1 MIVKKH
7 PIGPEGMPH
16 LHPAFAFN
24 PSDPN
29 DATPLSQG
37 MGIGVYYMAK
47 FRGLHNHAMEMN
59 LMHSDWTKLGKSDD
73 PAEVSKRKERYT
85 HNDKRWHMEK
95 AVASFYEEKARE
107 RQIASS
113 N

>member
-1 MIVKKH
+1 MIIKKH

-24 PSDPN
+24 PADPT
-29 DATPLSQG
+29 DATTLSQG
-37 MGIGVYYMAK
+37 MGIGVYYLAK

-59 LMHSDWTKLGKSDD
+59 LMLSEWHAQGKSDD

-85 HNDKRWHMEK
+85 QTDKRWHMEK
-95 AVASFYEEKARE
+95 AVASFYENTARE
-107 RQIASS
+107 NYIQKA